1 MVLAAGGMHLLDLHF
16 NFLQKENIK
25 IYNMQ
30 KASNLKLGRP
40 FTCTNLDLM

>member
-25 IYNMQ
+25 ICSYHGR
-30 KASNLKLGRP
+30 KRATSNWVGLSAAEI
-40 FTCTNLDLM
+40 